1 MQSRPAD
8 APPPLG
14 LNLLMGAD
22 TPIKAANVVR
32 NLEEERIAVV
42 QGVYERVSRS

>member
-1 MQSRPAD
+1 
-8 APPPLG
+8 
-14 LNLLMGAD
+14 MGAD